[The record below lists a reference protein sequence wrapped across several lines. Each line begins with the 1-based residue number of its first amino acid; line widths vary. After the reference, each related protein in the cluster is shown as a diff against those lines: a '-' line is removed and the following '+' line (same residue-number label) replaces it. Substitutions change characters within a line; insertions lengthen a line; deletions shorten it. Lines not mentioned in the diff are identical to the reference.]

1 MKYRFIDLFAGAG
14 GLSEGFIRAG
24 YEPIAHIEM
33 DHYACDSLKTRAA
46 FHYLKEN
53 GKLEIYEEYLKNK
66 KEKTDGSWLWN
77 QVPKSVIDSVIQE
90 AIGKETLPSLFER
103 VDKLCNGKPVDMI
116 IGGPPCQAYSVA
128 GRARLGK
135 KIEEDPRNDLYKFYV
150 EFLKRYKPKM
160 FVFEN
165 VLGIFTAKGGEPF
178 RDLIR
183 LVRELDYNID
193 FREQIASQHGV
204 LQKRHRVI
212 IVGWQ
217 NKRDTQEDTSYHYPY
232 LLEEQMP
239 YKMMRDL
246 FCDLPIVKAG
256 EGTLC
261 GIVHYTKPLSDMEYL
276 KKSGIRGVLS
286 FTTQHIARPNNPTD
300 REIYK
305 QELNSGMKENVYG
318 MISLIPHCRSIKIRR
333 HS

>member
-1 MKYRFIDLFAGAG
+1 M
-14 GLSEGFIRAG
+14 
-24 YEPIAHIEM
+24 
-33 DHYACDSLKTRAA
+33 
-46 FHYLKEN
+46 
-53 GKLEIYEEYLKNK
+53 
-66 KEKTDGSWLWN
+66 
-77 QVPKSVIDSVIQE
+77 IDSVIQE

-217 NKRDTQEDTSYHYPY
+217 NKRDTQEDTSYHYPN

-239 YKMMRDL
+239 YKMMR
-246 FCDLPIVKAG
+246 
-256 EGTLC
+256 
-261 GIVHYTKPLSDMEYL
+261 H
-276 KKSGIRGVLS
+276 
-286 FTTQHIARPNNPTD
+286 
-300 REIYK
+300 
-305 QELNSGMKENVYG
+305 
-318 MISLIPHCRSIKIRR
+318 
-333 HS
+333 